1 MKPVALPQNS
11 PDHAVYKDLFL
22 LEGACSRFVL
32 HCIISTGCNCFIFGS
47 TVSMFVPPATPPNPD
62 QGRFLYLLWF
72 FILPC
77 TYSSLRFLNAHT
89 EGARGDQVG
98 RAKSASRSNIKG
110 NLLVGPKK
118 QEHKARDRTTAWVRC
133 CLHFFLT
140 FKFCWFLAKQSSS
153 TPLFCCTAWHMGS

>member
-1 MKPVALPQNS
+1 MQS
-11 PDHAVYKDLFL
+11 TRTCSFL
-22 LEGACSRFVL
+22 REPAAGLSC
-32 HCIISTGCNCFIFGS
+32 
-47 TVSMFVPPATPPNPD
+47 TVSSARAVIVSSLVPLSACLCPPPPSPNPD

-153 TPLFCCTAWHMGS
+153 TPFFCCTAWHMGS